1 LIRAGKDAIDGTIM
15 PQLISMIRHTIFI
28 LSILLCQSLH
38 AESPERSVSP
48 SHQFIIY
55 GGDATLRGMVSKL
68 AEQTKA
74 NLLALLGQRDRWK
87 TAIVIN
93 LQPQQANLP
102 EIPLAELRLSQTGSG
117 MKLQL
122 DLMIAQNL
130 NASLIEHE
138 LLRTILLEMIY
149 RKDSNIAPGVAFV
162 EPPDWL
168 LDGVL
173 ALTPGRDRAPLVEA
187 LSVSEKTMSLE
198 EFLRQRPEQ
207 LDSAGRM
214 LYRARSFALVQLLVD
229 GVEGRTR
236 LARYIDSLSNAS
248 NDPAADLKAQFPVLA
263 GNTEKTWQ
271 SALTRARG
279 AQNYQLLTFIE
290 SERQLD
296 ELLRVKIPN
305 TEKSLDLSG
314 LAGRKASAA
323 EKVALTELART
334 LLLFIGQANPVL
346 RPIAREYQQMAALL
360 ARGKRRGIAKRLT
373 RLQGTREK
381 LAARMTEV
389 DDYMN
394 WFEATQLPARSG
406 VFADYLRAASQ
417 PQATGPRRRDPIS
430 VYLDAIEDQFG
441 D

>member
-1 LIRAGKDAIDGTIM
+1 MPPLASMTRHAILI
-15 PQLISMIRHTIFI
+15 LFIF
-28 LSILLCQSLH
+28 LCQSLR
-38 AESPERSVSP
+38 AASPERSVSP

-55 GGDATLRGMVSKL
+55 GGDATSRGAVSKL

-93 LQPQQANLP
+93 LQPEQANLP
-102 EIPLAELRLSQTGSG
+102 EIPPAELRLSQTGTG

-122 DLMIAQNL
+122 DLTIAQNL
-130 NASLIEHE
+130 DASLMERE

-149 RKDSNIAPGVAFV
+149 RKKSDIAPGVAFV

-187 LSVSEKTMSLE
+187 LSVSQKTMSLE
-198 EFLRQRPEQ
+198 EFLRQRPE
-207 LDSAGRM
+207 LLHSAGRM
-214 LYRARSFALVQLLVD
+214 LYRACSFALVQLLVD
-229 GVEGRTR
+229 GIAGRTR
-236 LARYIDSLSNAS
+236 LARYIESLPNAS
-248 NDPAADLKAQFPVLA
+248 NDPVADLKAQFPLLA
-263 GNTEKTWQ
+263 GNAEKTWQ
-271 SALTRARG
+271 SVLTQTSG

-290 SERQLD
+290 SERRLD

-305 TEKSLDLSG
+305 AEESLDLSG

-323 EKVALTELART
+323 EKVALNELARA

-346 RPIAREYQQMAALL
+346 RPVAREYQQMAGLL
-360 ARGKRRGIAKRLT
+360 ARGKRRGIAKRLA
-373 RLQGTREK
+373 RLQSTREQ
-381 LAARMTEV
+381 LAARMSDV

-394 WFEATQLPARSG
+394 WFEATQLSARSG
-406 VFADYLRAASQ
+406 VFAGYLRAASQ
-417 PQATGPRRRDPIS
+417 PRTTVPRRRDPIS
-430 VYLDAIEDQFG
+430 VYLDALEDQFG

>member
-1 LIRAGKDAIDGTIM
+1 LIRAGKDAVAGITM
-15 PQLISMIRHTIFI
+15 PHPFSMVRHAIFI
-28 LSILLCQSLH
+28 LSILLCQSLQ
-38 AESPERSVSP
+38 AELPGSSVSP

-55 GGDATLRGMVSKL
+55 GGDATLRGAVSEL
-68 AEQTKA
+68 AEQKKA

-102 EIPLAELRLSQTGSG
+102 EIPPVELRLSQTGSG

-122 DLMIAQNL
+122 DLTIAQNL
-130 NASLIEHE
+130 DASLMERE
-138 LLRTILLEMIY
+138 LLRAILLEMIY
-149 RKDSNIAPGVAFV
+149 RKESDIAPGVAFV

-173 ALTPGRDRAPLVEA
+173 ALTPGRDRGPLVEA

-198 EFLRQRPEQ
+198 EFLPQRPEF
-207 LDSAGRM
+207 LDSTGRM
-214 LYRARSFALVQLLVD
+214 LYRACSFALAQLLVD
-229 GVEGRTR
+229 GIEGRTR
-236 LARYIDSLSNAS
+236 LTRYIDNLSNAS
-248 NDPAADLKAQFPVLA
+248 NDPVADLKAQFPVLA
-263 GNTEKTWQ
+263 REAEKIWQ
-271 SALTRARG
+271 SALTRARS
-279 AQNYQLLTFIE
+279 AQGHQLLTFIE

-296 ELLRVKIPN
+296 ELLRVKIPD

-360 ARGKRRGIAKRLT
+360 ARGKRRGITKRLV
-373 RLQGTREK
+373 RLQSTREK

-430 VYLDAIEDQFG
+430 VYLDALEDQFG

>member
-1 LIRAGKDAIDGTIM
+1 MIRTGEDAVAGIIM
-15 PQLISMIRHTIFI
+15 PRLTSMTRRTIFI
-28 LSILLCQSLH
+28 LSIFLCQSLQ

-55 GGDATLRGMVSKL
+55 GGDATLRGAVSKL

-74 NLLALLGQRDRWK
+74 NLLALLRQPDRWK

-93 LQPQQANLP
+93 LQPEQANLP
-102 EIPLAELRLSQTGSG
+102 EIPPAELRLSQTGSG

-122 DLMIAQNL
+122 DLTIAQNL
-130 NASLIEHE
+130 DASLMERE
-138 LLRTILLEMIY
+138 LLRAILLEMIY
-149 RKDSNIAPGVAFV
+149 RKEADIAPGVAFV

-187 LSVSEKTMSLE
+187 LSVSQKTMSLE
-198 EFLRQRPEQ
+198 EFLRQRPEL
-207 LDSAGRM
+207 LDSAGRT
-214 LYRARSFALVQLLVD
+214 LYRACSFALVQLLVD
-229 GVEGRTR
+229 GIEGRTR

-248 NDPAADLKAQFPVLA
+248 NDPVSDLKAQFPVLA
-263 GNTEKTWQ
+263 GNAEKTWQ
-271 SALTRARG
+271 SALTQTSG

-290 SERQLD
+290 SERRLD
-296 ELLRVKIPN
+296 ELLRVKLPN
-305 TEKSLDLSG
+305 NGKSLDLSG

-323 EKVALTELART
+323 EKAALNHLGQA

-346 RPIAREYQQMAALL
+346 RPIARDYQQMAALL
-360 ARGKRRGIAKRLT
+360 ARGKRRGVAKRLARVQT
-373 RLQGTREK
+373 TREQ
-381 LAARMTEV
+381 LTARMSDV

-406 VFADYLRAASQ
+406 VFADYLKAASQ
-417 PQATGPRRRDPIS
+417 PQATAPRRRDPIS
-430 VYLDAIEDQFG
+430 VYLDALADQFE